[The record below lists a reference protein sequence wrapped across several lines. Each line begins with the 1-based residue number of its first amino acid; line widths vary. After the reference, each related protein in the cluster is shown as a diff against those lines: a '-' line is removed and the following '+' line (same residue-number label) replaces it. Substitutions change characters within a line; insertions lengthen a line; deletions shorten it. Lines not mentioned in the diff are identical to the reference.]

1 MNGFSKEWD
10 RRFRAG
16 GNISRWPWSEVVSY
30 VYRYAQPPSDFNR
43 VLELG
48 CAAGPNIPFFMSLG
62 MDYWAVEGSE
72 AIVEQV
78 RANFP
83 KLCERVVAADFTRDI
98 PFPGPFDIVI
108 DRSSVTHNTTEAIRR
123 TLQMSFERL
132 RPGGKYL
139 GLDWF
144 STVYSD
150 AQRGFALDSHTRT
163 NMPDGQFFELGA
175 VHFSDQAH
183 LENLLVTAGFVL
195 EQIEHRQI
203 DTFVPTDETTKGW
216 WSFVAVRP

>member
-1 MNGFSKEWD
+1 
-10 RRFRAG
+10 
-16 GNISRWPWSEVVSY
+16 
-30 VYRYAQPPSDFNR
+30 
-43 VLELG
+43 
-48 CAAGPNIPFFMSLG
+48 

-195 EQIEHRQI
+195 ERIEHRQI